1 MFEFQQLLAAFHQ
14 NLLFPKK
21 IPESEAEQHH
31 YGIAHI
37 AELSSLIGL
46 DILETC
52 NEWRDLQKKL
62 TDHYKFCVLKKER
75 TKDFWKY
82 YLNEKDFEI
91 GNNMKKIILAVMVT
105 PVGSAD
111 AERGFSTLF
120 HIRSKRRARLT
131 REHLE
136 MHLRIRLNS
145 NKDITQF
152 PAMFYAKKWKSANNG
167 RNLRTDERSKVQDLE
182 IQLDDH
188 LFDEKDQETDAA
200 HKSYLDGSNLF

>member
-1 MFEFQQLLAAFHQ
+1 
-14 NLLFPKK
+14 
-21 IPESEAEQHH
+21 
-31 YGIAHI
+31 
-37 AELSSLIGL
+37 
-46 DILETC
+46 
-52 NEWRDLQKKL
+52 
-62 TDHYKFCVLKKER
+62 
-75 TKDFWKY
+75 
-82 YLNEKDFEI
+82 
-91 GNNMKKIILAVMVT
+91 MVT

-136 MHLRIRLNS
+136 MHLRIQLNS